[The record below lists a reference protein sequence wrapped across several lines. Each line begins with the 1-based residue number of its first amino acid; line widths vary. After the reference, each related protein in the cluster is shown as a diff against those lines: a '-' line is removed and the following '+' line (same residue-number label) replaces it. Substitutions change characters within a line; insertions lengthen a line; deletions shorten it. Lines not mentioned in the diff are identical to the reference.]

1 MISIYIQKRAEGCRK
16 KKRAARRSILRYIPI
31 NTLADFHN
39 VLFSFCMRKREAA
52 MRTKKYMLR
61 YKTIDTLADFRNILF
76 NFCRKKKKEAR
87 RSMLCYIPIDTLA
100 DFDYFISILNYFLKF
115 I

>member
-1 MISIYIQKRAEGCRK
+1 M
-16 KKRAARRSILRYIPI
+16 LRYIPI
-31 NTLADFHN
+31 DTQADFYN
-39 VLFSFCMRKREAA
+39 FLFSFCRKTRKAA
-52 MRTKKYMLR
+52 MRTNKYMLR